1 MNILTSDDL
10 KKPFDKALYE
20 VLGHPSESEIALI
33 FEKLYAEI
41 VLMIGAFLSDD
52 LDDSD

>member
-10 KKPFDKALYE
+10 KKPFDKALAKI
-20 VLGHPSESEIALI
+20 LDHPGESEISLI
-33 FEKLYAEI
+33 FDRLYAEI

-52 LDDSD
+52 LDESD